1 MTRYRA
7 IAVLCLAAGIIV
19 VAGIFFDARTTLAAY
34 LIAWV
39 ATASI
44 PIGALALLQMTY
56 LVHRAWTNDLHRIL
70 IAATET
76 LPLCGLLALPILL
89 GQPELYP
96 AAEGSVDLPA
106 FKAAYL
112 SPWFFAT
119 RTIVFFAIW
128 YALAFWAKAAWKNP
142 DRMARAASVGLI
154 VYALTASLAGIDWL
168 QSLNPEF
175 HSSIYGLLFI
185 SFTWMSGLA
194 FALGVGL
201 SSHTWIPSARGY
213 GGLFLSMI
221 LLWAYLHAMQYI
233 VIWSG
238 NIPDEVTWYLAR
250 STDGWQYVVMLLA
263 SAQFVGPFLLLLSER
278 ARRDRKVL
286 LGLCIA
292 TLVLRVV
299 EALVLAAP
307 GIHGLN
313 GSLLPAVLIAVTI
326 LIATAW
332 GTFFVRQFMP
342 TNVTA
347 NGPNVPSEASGQ
359 AKLRETELSC
369 RRQ

>member
-1 MTRYRA
+1 MIRRRA
-7 IAVLCLAAGIIV
+7 IALLCLMAGVVVIAGILL
-19 VAGIFFDARTTLAAY
+19 DARTTLAAY
-34 LIAWV
+34 LIAWI
-39 ATASI
+39 AIASI

-56 LVHRAWTNDLHRIL
+56 LIHRAWTNDLHRIL

-89 GQPELYP
+89 GQAELYP
-96 AAEGSVDLPA
+96 AAEGSMDLPT
-106 FKAAYL
+106 FKAVYL
-112 SPWFFAT
+112 SPWFFAA
-119 RTIVFFAIW
+119 RTIAFFAIW
-128 YALAFWAKAAWKNP
+128 YALARWARTAWNDL
-142 DRMARAASVGLI
+142 DRMARSASGGLI
-154 VYALTASLAGIDWL
+154 VYALTVSLAGIDWL

-201 SSHTWIPSARGY
+201 SSHTYIASARGY
-213 GGLFLSMI
+213 GALFLSII

-250 STDGWQYVVMLLA
+250 STEGWQYVVALLA
-263 SAQFVGPFLLLLSER
+263 LAQFVVPFLLLLSER
-278 ARRDRKVL
+278 ARRDRKIL
-286 LGLCIA
+286 LGLCIT

-307 GIHGLN
+307 EIHGLKDW
-313 GSLLPAVLIAVTI
+313 LLPAVLIAVTI
-326 LIATAW
+326 LMATAW
-332 GTFFVRQFMP
+332 GALFLRQFMP
-342 TNVTA
+342 RGAIV
-347 NGPNVPSEASGQ
+347 GEPNAPSEA
-359 AKLRETELSC
+359 
-369 RRQ
+369 